1 MRRTPGPER
10 GGARRDVSGPHA
22 RSGCRGDAHGLRH
35 RTARAERGGAAGRFS
50 GDVSGVPGA
59 GRLHWWRAGWPRH
72 RSPGQADRAVRG
84 RSSRV
89 VCRGGGLRSSAGT
102 NAMHSRSSRLNACR
116 PSAGQW
122 TASGRRPSR
131 FHAGCVSPSDARQ
144 ASPWRK
150 ERFGSGS
157 PMLARAPKPVP
168 SPANRWPQGS
178 EVVVRCV
185 NPVGEFRPR
194 QGRVSPFSL

>member
-1 MRRTPGPER
+1 MG
-10 GGARRDVSGPHA
+10 
-22 RSGCRGDAHGLRH
+22 
-35 RTARAERGGAAGRFS
+35 
-50 GDVSGVPGA
+50 PGA
-59 GRLHWWRAGWPRH
+59 
-72 RSPGQADRAVRG
+72 
-84 RSSRV
+84 
-89 VCRGGGLRSSAGT
+89 GLRSSAGT
-102 NAMHSRSSRLNACR
+102 NAMCSRSSRLNACR
-116 PSAGQW
+116 SRAGSW
-122 TASGRRPSR
+122 TRIVRRPSR
-131 FHAGCVSPSDARQ
+131 FLAGCVSPSDARQ

-194 QGRVSPFSL
+194 QGRVSPFSF